1 MARRLD
7 TIDTAVSLAEEDHFP
22 GEQHVKFP
30 KSLAVSK
37 HVRSGTAVAIATVI
51 GGCQTTAPVVVVT
64 PQDQAGR
71 LIYTC
76 ASGRTLD
83 VTRVQG
89 SASALVVIDGKTIQL
104 PRDGAVTNAERYT
117 NRVQTLT
124 LYGTSATLDILGRSS
139 SGPCTIGSAP
149 AGVPGAVPATPPREG
164 RPDYAD

>member
-1 MARRLD
+1 M
-7 TIDTAVSLAEEDHFP
+7 
-22 GEQHVKFP
+22 KF
-30 KSLAVSK
+30 STSYAASQC
-37 HVRSGTAVAIATVI
+37 VRSGTAVAIAMVI

-89 SASALVVIDGKTIQL
+89 NASALVVIDGKTIQL

-124 LYGTSATLDILGRSS
+124 LYGTSATLDVLGRST

-149 AGVPGAVPATPPREG
+149 AGVPGAVPPREG